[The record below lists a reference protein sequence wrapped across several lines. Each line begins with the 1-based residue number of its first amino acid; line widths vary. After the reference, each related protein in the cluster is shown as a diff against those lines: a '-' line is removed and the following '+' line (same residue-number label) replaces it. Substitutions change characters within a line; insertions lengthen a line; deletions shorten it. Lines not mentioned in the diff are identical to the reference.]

1 MPLARINGITLR
13 DEAIGR
19 GTPLVCV
26 HEVGGTHERWH
37 PQVRVFGRRY
47 RTCRRYSSR
56 PRGG

>member
-1 MPLARINGITLR
+1 MPLAWINGITR
-13 DEAIGR
+13 FGEPIGR

-26 HEVGGTHERWH
+26 HEVGGAHERWH

-47 RTCRRYSSR
+47 RTCRRDSSR

>member
-26 HEVGGTHERWH
+26 HEAGGTYERWH

-56 PRGG
+56 PRWG

>member
-1 MPLARINGITLR
+1 MPLARINGITLFG
-13 DEAIGR
+13 EPIGR

-26 HEVGGTHERWH
+26 HEVGGAHERWH

-47 RTCRRYSSR
+47 RTCRRDSSR

>member
-1 MPLARINGITLR
+1 MPLARINEITLF
-13 DEAIGR
+13 DDPIGR

-26 HEVGGTHERWH
+26 PEVGGAHERWH
-37 PQVRVFGRRY
+37 PEVRVFGRRY